1 MIRLSDVPRRADAL
15 DSSAHTAG
23 ASRAAHVHDRDA
35 NTWGPSEQDVAE
47 QIPYLWR
54 PGPTQGA
61 AVLMVAAMVA
71 AMLALGLLACS
82 GTLR

>member
-1 MIRLSDVPRRADAL
+1 MIRLSDVPRRADVP
-15 DSSAHTAG
+15 DSSDPTACT
-23 ASRAAHVHDRDA
+23 SRAAHVHDRGA
-35 NTWGPSEQDVAE
+35 NTRLPPEQDVAD

-54 PGPTQGA
+54 PGPAQGA

-71 AMLALGLLACS
+71 AMVALGLLAYS